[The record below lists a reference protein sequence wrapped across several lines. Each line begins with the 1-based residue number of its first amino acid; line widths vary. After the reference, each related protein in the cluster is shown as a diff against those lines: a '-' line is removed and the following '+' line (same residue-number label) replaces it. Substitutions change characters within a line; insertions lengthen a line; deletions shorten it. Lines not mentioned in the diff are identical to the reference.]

1 MKILQDKTEA
11 EISLAKLT
19 AQIRW
24 HPTGYQTIEPE
35 AVAKNWQLK
44 SEKLGFELTE
54 LICAQGAAAVPALV
68 AG

>member
-1 MKILQDKTEA
+1 
-11 EISLAKLT
+11 LAKLT